1 MSYKIVTK
9 YIKDLSFEIHSTK
22 SYFLL
27 EKNIKNYT
35 FVCDIKSKEI
45 KQNIIQIDINLR
57 LVPIEKETNKNI
69 DVSVE
74 FASVIQLEKKIGKE
88 ELEKIVLIK
97 VPSEIYPE
105 IRNIIMFLFEK
116 SGFSKINIAGNIDF
130 SKLYENRNTQK

>member
-1 MSYKIVTK
+1 M
-9 YIKDLSFEIHSTK
+9 
-22 SYFLL
+22 
-27 EKNIKNYT
+27 
-35 FVCDIKSKEI
+35 
-45 KQNIIQIDINLR
+45 
-57 LVPIEKETNKNI
+57 VPIEKETNKNI

-97 VPSEIYPE
+97 VPSDVYRE